1 MVLGRLARGVSYRDK
16 VTFVR
21 LYQVFVLPHLS
32 YSAPAWA
39 PYSMAD
45 KETLEKVQRRA
56 IMMVSN
62 LKGSY
67 EERLA
72 TLGLRSL
79 EGRRLRGDLIETFKI
94 LTGQS
99 DVNYQSWFKLTR
111 DQVGQANTRANTGH
125 LNLVHPIPATTEV
138 RRNYFSHRVIRH
150 WNQLP
155 NHVKMCQKTNEFK
168 NAYDR
173 HTGYKN

>member
-1 MVLGRLARGVSYRDK
+1 MVNGQLARGVSYRDR

-39 PYSMAD
+39 PYSIAD
-45 KETLEKVQRRA
+45 KEMLEKVQKRA
-56 IMMVSN
+56 IMMVTN
-62 LKGSY
+62 IKGSY

-79 EGRRLRGDLIETFKI
+79 EDRRLRGDLIETFKI
-94 LTGQS
+94 LTGKS
-99 DVNYQSWFKLTR
+99 DVNYQSWFRLTR
-111 DQVGQANTRANTGH
+111 DQVGLANTRANTGY
-125 LNLVHPIPATTEV
+125 LTLVHPSPANTEV
-138 RRNYFSHRVIRH
+138 RRNYFFQRLITK

-155 NHVKMCQKTNEFK
+155 NHKKICQKTDEFK
-168 NAYDR
+168 DAYVR
-173 HTGYKN
+173 HTGCKN